1 MEERVKRILEY
12 DKIMR
17 QVADSTVS
25 EPGFARCCALSPYT
39 DAQAVQLSLSLTSE
53 ADAVWTRRGGNPMER
68 FSDCE
73 EILSRCAI
81 GATPAQG
88 DLLTVAQTL
97 RAVRVV
103 QRKILDA
110 QAQEPLQSLAK
121 QLQPFRMAE
130 EEIFRC
136 IRNEEE
142 LFDDASTELRNIRRK
157 ARIANEQL
165 RTRLQAFITS
175 STYKN
180 MLQDA
185 LVTQRNGRYVVPVKA
200 EYAGAVKGL
209 EHDRSASGST
219 VFIEP
224 LAVLEANNELRELQ
238 AAERHEI
245 ERILQHL
252 GKLVGQQQDAINAS
266 VQTMIQLDL
275 CFAKAAWGR
284 RHHAICPTI
293 VQEDT
298 LVLQAARHP
307 LIDPQEV
314 VPVDIMCGGQTR
326 ALIITG
332 PNTGG
337 KTVTLKTAGLFALL
351 AQTGLYVPC
360 TKAELP
366 IFSAVFADIGDE
378 QSIEQSLSTFSSHM
392 VNLVEILQKT
402 GRHCLVLVDELGA
415 GTDPVE
421 GAALAIAILQRL
433 VEKGSLAI
441 ATTHYSELKSF
452 AMTTPGFLNAGME
465 FDLESLRPTY
475 RLLIGFAGSSNAF
488 EISRRLGMP
497 EDVIVCAKGHVEQ
510 GAASLEQALEAAEA
524 LRLQALKE
532 RDSARTAVQEER
544 IRWRQEQ
551 QQAQRALEKE
561 KKRAQELLHKAEQ
574 VLGRAREEADEAI
587 EAARAAA
594 RAQTSAERE
603 QHLQH
608 ARQARKNMQDI
619 PSWQEKEPEG
629 SIPKQLSVGDTVF
642 VPKFHADA
650 TVLKQPD
657 AKGNVYIQAGAMK
670 ISVPL
675 QSLRVQPK
683 APKKVKASAAHVKRA
698 HKETPMEL
706 DVRGMTVEEA
716 CMVVDQHLDQ
726 AVMNGMSLAT
736 IIHGKGTGALRTGV
750 RNYLKRHP
758 HVQNMRSGLYG
769 EGEDGVTVVEL
780 K

>member
-17 QVADSTVS
+17 QVADLTVS
-25 EPGFARCCALSPYT
+25 EPGFARCCALSPHT
-39 DAQAVQLSLSLTSE
+39 DVQAVRFALSMTSE
-53 ADAVWTRRGGNPMER
+53 AEAVWSRRGGNPMER

-81 GATPAQG
+81 GATPTQS

-97 RAVRVV
+97 RATRVV
-103 QRKILDA
+103 QHKILDA
-110 QAQEPLQSLAK
+110 QVQEPLLSLVQ

-130 EEIFRC
+130 DEIFRC
-136 IRNEEE
+136 IRNDEE
-142 LFDDASTELRNIRRK
+142 LFDDASVELRNIRRK
-157 ARIANEQL
+157 ARVANEQL
-165 RTRLQAFITS
+165 RARLQAIITS

-200 EYAGAVKGL
+200 EYASAVKGL

-252 GKLVGQQQDAINAS
+252 GKLVGQQRDAINAS
-266 VQTMIQLDL
+266 VQTMIQLDV

-284 RHHAICPTI
+284 RHKAVCPVI
-293 VQEDT
+293 VEQDT
-298 LVLQAARHP
+298 LLLQAARHP
-307 LIDPQEV
+307 LIASEEV
-314 VPVDIMCGGQTR
+314 VPVDITCGGEIR

-337 KTVTLKTAGLFALL
+337 KTVTLKTAGLFVML
-351 AQTGLYVPC
+351 AQTGMFVPC
-360 TKAELP
+360 AKAELP

-392 VNLVEILQKT
+392 VNLVEILRKT
-402 GRHCLVLVDELGA
+402 GQHCLVLVDELGA

-421 GAALAIAILQRL
+421 GAALAIAVLQSL

-475 RLLIGFAGSSNAF
+475 KLLIGFAGSSNAF

-497 EDVIVCAKGHVEQ
+497 EEVIRCAKGHVEQ
-510 GAASLEQALEAAEA
+510 GAASLEQALAAAET
-524 LRLQALKE
+524 LRLQAEKE
-532 RDSARTAVQEER
+532 RELARTAIEEER
-544 IRWRQEQ
+544 LRWHQEQ
-551 QQAQRALEKE
+551 QQAQRTLEKE
-561 KKRAQELLHKAEQ
+561 KKRAQELFYKAEQ
-574 VLGRAREEADEAI
+574 VLSQARQEADEAI
-587 EAARAAA
+587 EAAKAAA
-594 RAQTSAERE
+594 RAQTSTERE
-603 QHLQH
+603 HYLQQ
-608 ARQARKNMQDI
+608 ARQARRNMQEV
-619 PSWQEKEPEG
+619 PSWQEKEEEG
-629 SIPKQLSVGDTVF
+629 SVPQRLSAGDTVF
-642 VPKFHADA
+642 VPKFHTTA
-650 TVLKQPD
+650 TVLKEPD

-670 ISVPL
+670 VSVPL
-675 QSLRVQPK
+675 GSLRLQPQDK
-683 APKKVKASAAHVKRA
+683 KKPKSASARIKRA
-698 HKETPMEL
+698 QKEAPMEL
-706 DVRGMTVEEA
+706 DVRGMTVDEA
-716 CMVVDQHLDQ
+716 CMVIDQHLDQ
-726 AVMNGMSLAT
+726 MVMNGMSLAT
-736 IIHGKGTGALRTGV
+736 IIHGKGTGALRAGV
-750 RNYLKRHP
+750 RGYLKRHP
-758 HVQNMRSGLYG
+758 HVRSMRSGLYG